1 MINPIEVINE
11 GTREVNTKAG
21 EFKIPKKIIIT
32 DTLKRILLLPL
43 CVNASISADIVRE
56 TYKYVKSTGR
66 QL

>member
-43 CVNASISADIVRE
+43 
-56 TYKYVKSTGR
+56 KSLSKEFEIKFT
-66 QL
+66 